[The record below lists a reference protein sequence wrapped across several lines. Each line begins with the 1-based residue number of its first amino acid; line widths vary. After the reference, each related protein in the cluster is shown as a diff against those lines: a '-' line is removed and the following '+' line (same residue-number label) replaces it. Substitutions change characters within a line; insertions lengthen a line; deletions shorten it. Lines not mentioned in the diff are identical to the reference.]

1 MNELWDLHWPVKR
14 LQQVAATLGA
24 DMPFCV
30 AGGYARGTGY
40 GERIE
45 TFASQSPE
53 AQSLRSQG
61 FAGPLVVGAYQSQ
74 LSTPEVYA
82 AFDQIGAGD
91 GDANHLQKAS
101 ISLHPR
107 SGQAIESAVKA
118 GATHAFVSGSGPSV
132 VAFTPTAAIRR
143 AVIEAWKRS
152 ACVDRIIA
160 ASAPAVPSVSRHGN
174 AIQ

>member
-1 MNELWDLHWPVKR
+1 MPRRGNVPKREILPDPVYGSVLVMR
-14 LQQVAATLGA
+14 LVNSVMLDGKKGVAQK
-24 DMPFCV
+24 V
-30 AGGYARGTGY
+30 
-40 GERIE
+40 
-45 TFASQSPE
+45 
-53 AQSLRSQG
+53 
-61 FAGPLVVGAYQSQ
+61 
-74 LSTPEVYA
+74 VYA

-132 VAFTPTAAIRR
+132 VAFTPTAVIRR